1 MSKKSKKKHNEAEN
15 KELWDRVGK
24 ELKAYDGKSFLE
36 QYGIYMLRVQMYEL
50 SLKQDLIELFDVPEE
65 KADRLN
71 LASILRYYEKND
83 IRAHPILYVNLTEI
97 SQQRNSMAHEFL
109 ALAGTTSSIAG
120 ELGMHFFYKDLNR
133 WSLDLELAFQ
143 QYLML
148 KENDMLYKDWGVK
161 ATFPYPKYEFPD
173 ENKSKGEES

>member
-1 MSKKSKKKHNEAEN
+1 MSKRSEKKYNEEKN

-24 ELKAYDGKSFLE
+24 ELKSYEGKTFLE
-36 QYGIYMLRVQMYEL
+36 QYGLYMLRVQMYEL
-50 SLKQDLIELFDVPEE
+50 YLKRDLIELFEVPEE
-65 KADRLN
+65 KAERMN

-109 ALAGTTSSIAG
+109 ALAGTMSNIAG
-120 ELGMHFFYKDLNR
+120 EAGMHFFHKDLNR
-133 WSLDLELAFQ
+133 WAMDLELAFQ

-148 KENDMLYKDWGVK
+148 KETDMLYKDWGVK
-161 ATFPYPKYEFPD
+161 PTFPYPKYDIPD
-173 ENKSKGEES
+173 EYK